1 MQGYFRNEELTEKSY
16 DGEWLKTGDI
26 GYIDEKGYLYIV
38 GRSKN
43 IIIVSGKN
51 VYPEEIEAILLKN
64 SNIISAKVY
73 SMPDSITGERI
84 VADLMLKNE
93 VKESLKNIEEFY
105 KREMPQYMWPKKIR
119 IVREQKI
126 SSAGKKTR
134 ISEE

>member
-105 KREMPQYMWPKKIR
+105 KRDAAVYVAKEN
-119 IVREQKI
+119 
-126 SSAGKKTR
+126 
-134 ISEE
+134 